1 MTPAVGVPAGVGREP
16 AWHAESNSVVI
27 HGLGTDPSRGLAA
40 DEAARRLT
48 ASGPNALS
56 TGRRVSAVSLFIG
69 QFRGVVTWVLLGG
82 AVIAFVVGERLQA
95 LAILMIE
102 LLNAVM
108 AFMQEYRAER
118 SVAALARLNA
128 PQARVMRGGAVM
140 TIPAASVVRGD
151 LVLLEAGDIVAADA
165 RLIEA
170 TALATAEAALTG
182 ESQPVE
188 KNVAPCAG
196 DTPLADR
203 RSCVYLGTSVVR
215 GTARAVVVATG
226 MATEL
231 GRIARLLET
240 AGREKTPLQARID
253 RVGRGLLWV
262 SLGISTLIVGLG
274 LMRGVPPFELLLTAV
289 SLAVA
294 AVPEGLPAVVTI
306 ALALGVQRM
315 ARRNAIIR
323 RLPSVETLGCAQ
335 VICTDKTG
343 TLTLGAMT
351 ARRVATG
358 GAVRDVSGDAWPDAG
373 RDPAMLDLLR
383 AAAACNDAVLNG
395 SPAQPKVVGDPT
407 EGALLVLAAA
417 AGVTRGDVDEQMPR
431 VGAWPF
437 DSERKRMTVI
447 RRRSGGLC
455 AFVKGAPETILERS
469 SQLRTASGT
478 VAMGAS
484 ERDRILR
491 EIEHMA
497 ADGLRVLAV
506 AERPLD
512 GVSRDATADAV
523 ERELTLLGLIGL
535 QDPPRAEARDAVARC
550 SEAGIRT
557 VMITGDHPDTARAI
571 AGELGILA
579 AGDEV
584 LLGRELQG
592 LTDGELT
599 ERVARVSVYARVTA
613 EDKLRIVRS
622 WKARGTVVAMT
633 GDGVN
638 DAPALKEAAIGVAMG
653 RTGTEVT
660 KEAADI
666 VVADDNFASIVAAV
680 EEGRAVYDNIAKSL
694 SYLLAGNAGELAVML
709 GASVAG
715 WPLPLL
721 PVQLLW
727 INFVTDGLPALA
739 LASDAVDPD
748 VLRRPPRAPDT
759 QLLDREAVAL
769 TVLTG
774 SLTGA
779 TALAAF
785 AWHRSGGGDLVAA
798 RDAAFTVLVVAELL
812 RAFGARSTVRTVWEL
827 GLRSNL
833 RLLGTVVATL
843 ILQLAIHHVAV
854 LQPFFGVRPIA
865 LADCAT
871 WLALGAAPLV
881 VLELL
886 KIWRRRARAGGPD
899 KSSPRHAI
907 SPAMARGGA

>member
-1 MTPAVGVPAGVGREP
+1 MTPTAVVAPTGVGREP
-16 AWHAESNSVVI
+16 AWHAEPGSVVI
-27 HGLGTDPSRGLAA
+27 HALDTDPSRGLATE
-40 DEAARRLT
+40 EATRRL
-48 ASGPNALS
+48 AAFGPNALG
-56 TGRRVSAVSLFIG
+56 TTRRVSALSLFIG

-82 AVIAFVVGERLQA
+82 AGIALMVGERLQA

-118 SVAALARLNA
+118 AVAALARLNA
-128 PQARVMRGGAVM
+128 PHARVVRGGVVM
-140 TIPAASVVRGD
+140 TIPAAGIVRGD
-151 LVLLEAGDIVAADA
+151 VLLLEAGDIVAGDA

-170 TALATAEAALTG
+170 TALATGEAALTG
-182 ESQPVE
+182 ESQPVD
-188 KNVAPCAG
+188 KNVAPCAE

-231 GRIARLLET
+231 GRIARLLES
-240 AGREKTPLQARID
+240 ADREKTPLQARID
-253 RVGRGLLWV
+253 RVGRALLWV
-262 SLGISTLIVGLG
+262 SLGISTLILGLG

-315 ARRNAIIR
+315 ARRSAIIR

-351 ARRVATG
+351 ARRVATD
-358 GAVRDVSGDAWPDAG
+358 GAVREVSPDSRIDAT
-373 RDPAMLDLLR
+373 RDPVMLDVLR
-383 AAAACNDAVLNG
+383 ASVACNDAVLDG
-395 SPAQPKVVGDPT
+395 TSGQPRIVGDPT
-407 EGALLVLAAA
+407 EGALLVMAAG
-417 AGVTRGDVDEQMPR
+417 AGVTRGDVEQQMPR
-431 VGAWPF
+431 LGAWPF
-437 DSERKRMTVI
+437 DSDRKRMTVI
-447 RRRSGGLC
+447 RRRSGEPW
-455 AFVKGAPETILERS
+455 AFVKGAPETVLERCS
-469 SQLRTASGT
+469 RLRTTTG
-478 VAMGAS
+478 VATLGAPQR
-484 ERDRILR
+484 ERFLE
-491 EIEHMA
+491 EIGEMA
-497 ADGLRVLAV
+497 GDGLRVLAV

-512 GVSRDATADAV
+512 HVSRDATANDV

-535 QDPPRAEARDAVARC
+535 QDPPRPEARDAVARC
-550 SEAGIRT
+550 TAAGIRT

-571 AGELGILA
+571 ARELGILGA
-579 AGDEV
+579 ADEV
-584 LLGRELQG
+584 LLGRELQR
-592 LTDGELT
+592 LTDAELT

-613 EDKLRIVRS
+613 EDKLRIVRA
-622 WKARGTVVAMT
+622 WKGRGAVVAMT

-653 RTGTEVT
+653 LTGTEVT

-680 EEGRAVYDNIAKSL
+680 EEGRGVYDNIAKSL
-694 SYLLAGNAGELAVML
+694 SYLLAGNAGELAVVL
-709 GASVAG
+709 GASLAG

-748 VLRRPPRAPDT
+748 VLRRPPRAPDA

-774 SLTGA
+774 CLTGA

-785 AWHRSGGGDLVAA
+785 AWQRSGGGDLVAA

-827 GLRSNL
+827 GMRSNI
-833 RLLGTVVATL
+833 RLLGVVVATL
-843 ILQLAIHHVAV
+843 ALQLAIHHVAV

-871 WLALGAAPLV
+871 WLALGAVPLV

-886 KIWRRRARAGGPD
+886 KVWRRLAPAHGVAGNGTW
-899 KSSPRHAI
+899 
-907 SPAMARGGA
+907 RGMK